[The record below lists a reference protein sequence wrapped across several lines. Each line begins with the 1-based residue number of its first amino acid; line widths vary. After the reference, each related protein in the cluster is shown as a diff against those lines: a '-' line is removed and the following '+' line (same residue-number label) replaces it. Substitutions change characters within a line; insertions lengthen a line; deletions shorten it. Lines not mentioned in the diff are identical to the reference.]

1 MVSGSITNPS
11 GMHLAVVCDK
21 ALVAAAKSGE
31 QSAYGELCRRH
42 SKRLLRTVQRITRN
56 VDDAEDAVQ
65 DSLMKAYSHLES
77 FDGRSAFSTWL
88 TRIAINSAL
97 MMMRKRR
104 RKVECSLDSL
114 DESGQ
119 TKMPDIIEPS
129 SGPEDLFLQHERE
142 RKLHHA
148 VSRLSPNLRGVM
160 EVCES
165 SDASMKEIASGLGIS
180 VPATKSRLLRAKAAL
195 RVSLARVQIAARS
208 NHHRRPLGTSQ
219 FE

>member
-1 MVSGSITNPS
+1 MVSEDITS
-11 GMHLAVVCDK
+11 QSDMCFAAVCDK
-21 ALVAAAKSGE
+21 SLVAAAKTGV

-65 DSLMKAYSHLES
+65 DSLMKAFSHLES

-104 RKVECSLDSL
+104 RKVECSLDSF
-114 DESGQ
+114 DESGK
-119 TKMPDIIEPS
+119 TNIPDIIEPS
-129 SGPEDLFLQHERE
+129 SGPEDIFLQHERE
-142 RKLHHA
+142 QKLHHA
-148 VSRLSPNLRGVM
+148 VSRLAPNLRGVM
-160 EVCES
+160 EICES
-165 SDASMKEIASGLGIS
+165 TDASMKEIASGLGIS

-195 RVSLARVQIAARS
+195 RVSLVRMQRGDHPANPRLPHQHSSI
-208 NHHRRPLGTSQ
+208 
-219 FE
+219 